1 MKRIAAIL
9 IALAMM
15 LSLVACGSS
24 EGTDTAAS
32 NAGQT
37 ETGAKTEQADTAAE
51 NNTGTDNAQA
61 DVATDAAEIDAGWTG
76 TYLWPTL
83 AEVEVDPSRKST
95 ANSDEQYEMVKV
107 AVTNVPSD
115 LSPYTMSNAIT
126 NMSIFDTLLEQTGA
140 QDFVGRMAKEWHDE
154 DDTHMLLTIYDY
166 VYDSDNNHITA
177 SDVVFSF
184 NTYKDSG
191 FARDFNNLESVE
203 AVDDY
208 TVRFTW
214 KEKNESLT
222 AFASMMTKTYI
233 VSEKAFTEHDF
244 VTDPVG
250 TGPYKLVD
258 YVTAGHATI
267 QARDDY
273 WQTDESLVA
282 PNAHR
287 NVKTIEFDF
296 ISDASMTAIA
306 FENGDTVNVTLDADT
321 LSLFEEGG
329 QYDGIG
335 QLVCYPDTVSTT
347 ILPNM
352 SADSLMSDLNM
363 RLAVFNALDG
373 TAFADALGTEL
384 WYAVSTDAANSI
396 ADFDSSYIIPDTY
409 QGDAD
414 YDAVAE
420 YLSAAGYNG
429 ETLKIM
435 YEGNKD
441 KEIIA
446 QIINAYLE
454 SAGIKSEIVAWDHD
468 LIKAHASVS
477 TEWDIFL
484 ASSGDSDFTA
494 NRLRKVYGA
503 DAGYT
508 EGQYNIS
515 FYDNDEFQT
524 MLKNDNTL
532 SGNSVEA
539 TREIL
544 QFIYDNALGMGTA
557 YKVNVMCYSHDIA
570 SFQAK
575 YSTSEIVYGSCEY
588 YLD

>member
-1 MKRIAAIL
+1 MKRIAALIL
-9 IALAMM
+9 AVIMI
-15 LSLVACGSS
+15 LSLAACGGPTDSNDGS
-24 EGTDTAAS
+24 NSQSGTNDQTQQGGTD
-32 NAGQT
+32 
-37 ETGAKTEQADTAAE
+37 
-51 NNTGTDNAQA
+51 
-61 DVATDAAEIDAGWTG
+61 ATSTGWTG
-76 TYLWPTL
+76 TYQWPTL
-83 AEVEVDPSRKST
+83 AEVAVDPSRKST

-107 AVTNVPSD
+107 AITNVPSD

-140 QDFVGRMAKEWHDE
+140 HDFVGRMAKEWHDE

-166 VYDSDNNHITA
+166 VYDSDNNNITA

-191 FARDFNNLESVE
+191 FARDFNNLDNVE
-203 AVDDY
+203 AVDPY

-214 KEKNESLT
+214 KQKNESLT

-233 VSEKAFTEHDF
+233 VSEKAYKEHDF

-250 TGPYKLVD
+250 SGPYKLVD
-258 YVTAGHATI
+258 YVTAAHATI
-267 QARDDY
+267 EAKDNY

-296 ISDASMTAIA
+296 ITDSSMAAIA

-329 QYDGIG
+329 QYADLG
-335 QLVCYPDTVSTT
+335 QIICYPDTVSTT

-352 SADSLMSDLNM
+352 SSDSIMSDQNM
-363 RLAVFNALDG
+363 RLAVYNALDG
-373 TAFADALGTEL
+373 EAFADALGRDL
-384 WYAVSTDAANSI
+384 WYPVSTDAANSI

-409 QGDAD
+409 QGAAD
-414 YDAVAE
+414 LNAAAE
-420 YLSAAGYNG
+420 YLKAAGYNNQK
-429 ETLKIM
+429 LKIM

-441 KEIIA
+441 KEVIA
-446 QIINAYLE
+446 QIVNAYLE
-454 SAGIKSEIVAWDHD
+454 AAGIQSEIVAWDHD
-468 LIKAHASVS
+468 LIRAHASN
-477 TEWDIFL
+477 TNEWDIFL

-508 EGQYNIS
+508 KGEYNIS
-515 FYDNDEFQT
+515 FYDNAEFQK
-524 MLKNDNTL
+524 MLADDNTL
-532 SGNSVEA
+532 SGNSVDA
-539 TREIL
+539 TRAIL
-544 QFIYDNALGMGTA
+544 QYIYDNALGMGTA
-557 YKVNVMCYSHDIA
+557 YKVNVMCYSKDIA

-575 YSTSEIVYGSCEY
+575 YSTSEISYGSCNY